1 MLTAEELK
9 KVVEPVKVI
18 GEYVRLKKSR
28 SGKAWTG
35 CCPFHDDRTPSF
47 SLNPDSGLWF
57 CHGCGIGG
65 DILTF
70 VEKAEGLNFRG
81 AFAKLAAIA
90 GIPVE
95 SQTYEPTLEFK
106 LSGNETKAFDNW
118 IWLKKKRLLHRWS
131 TLGDELQAAQAFIES
146 FWFDEN
152 PDQLKVDF
160 IHRRM
165 NLLHEAK
172 AVIEQ
177 NLDKLDLDPGSFVEP
192 FLRKFYGDQTVR
204 ELVEMTA

>member
-18 GEYVRLKKSR
+18 GEYVRLRK
-28 SGKAWTG
+28 SGKEWTG
-35 CCPFHDDRTPSF
+35 CCPFHEDRTPSF
-47 SLNPDSGLWF
+47 SLNPTSGLWF

-70 VEKAEGLNFRG
+70 VEKAEGLDFRG

-192 FLRKFYGDQTVR
+192 FLRKFYSDETVR
-204 ELVEMTA
+204 ELTEVA

>member
-9 KVVEPVKVI
+9 SVVEPVKVI
-18 GEYVRLKKSR
+18 GEYVRLRK
-28 SGKAWTG
+28 SGKEWTG
-35 CCPFHDDRTPSF
+35 CCPFHEDRTPSF
-47 SLNPDSGLWF
+47 RVNPDSGLWY
-57 CHGCGIGG
+57 CHTCGFGG

-70 VEKAEGLNFRG
+70 VEKAEGLDFRG

-90 GIPVE
+90 GIPAE

-106 LSGNETKAFDNW
+106 LSGNEAKPFDNW
-118 IWLKKKRLLHRWS
+118 IWLRKQRLLHRWS
-131 TLGDELQAAQAFIES
+131 ALVDELQAAQVFIEG

-152 PDQLKVDF
+152 PDQVKIAA

-172 AVIEQ
+172 AVIEAE
-177 NLDKLDLDPGSFVEP
+177 LDKLEFDPSSFVEL
-192 FLRKFYGDQTVR
+192 FLRKFYSDETVR
-204 ELVEMTA
+204 ELTEVA

>member
-18 GEYVRLKKSR
+18 GEYVQLKKS
-28 SGKAWTG
+28 GKEWVG
-35 CCPFHDDRTPSF
+35 CCPFHEDRTPSF
-47 SLNPDSGLWF
+47 RVNPDSGLWF

-65 DILTF
+65 DILSF

-81 AFAKLAAIA
+81 AFAKLAAA
-90 GIPVE
+90 ADIPVE

-106 LSGNETKAFDNW
+106 LSGNEARAYDNW
-118 IWLKKKRLLHRWS
+118 IWLKKQRLLHRWA
-131 TLGDELQAAQAFIES
+131 TLGDELQAAQVFIEN
-146 FWFDEN
+146 FWFDDN
-152 PDQLKVDF
+152 PDQVKVDA

-172 AVIEQ
+172 AVIEAE
-177 NLDKLDLDPGSFVEP
+177 LDRLETEPAAFVEP

-204 ELVEMTA
+204 ELVEVA